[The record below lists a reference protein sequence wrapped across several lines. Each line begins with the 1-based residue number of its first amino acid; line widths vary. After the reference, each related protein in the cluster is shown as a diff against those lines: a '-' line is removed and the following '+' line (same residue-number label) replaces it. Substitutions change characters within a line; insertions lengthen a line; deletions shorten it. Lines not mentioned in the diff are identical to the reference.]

1 MSTTTPRMPVHFLS
15 HGGGPWPWMAEDET
29 GGAYAQLRVAL
40 KALVAELPASPRAVL
55 LVTAHW
61 EAVDFTLSS
70 ATAPGM
76 IYDYG
81 GFPPH
86 TYQIQYPAPGAPDLA
101 EQVQVLLRA
110 GGVQARLD
118 ATRGYD
124 HGTFVVMAEMFPNA
138 DVPLLQVS
146 LKSGLDPAAHL
157 EFGRLLAPLREQGVL
172 IIGSGLSYHN
182 LRLFNARAAEPSRAF
197 DDWLQETVVRSS
209 PAEREQRLLAWAQA
223 PSARIAHPREEHLLP
238 LMVAVGAADGEPGQC
253 PYHEAD
259 FFGAIS
265 VSNFSFGAGAGTS

>member
-1 MSTTTPRMPVHFLS
+1 MSTVRMPVHFLS
-15 HGGGPWPWMAEDET
+15 HGGGPWPWMAEHET
-29 GGAYAQLRVAL
+29 GGAYAQLRLAL
-40 KALVAELPASPRAVL
+40 KALVADLPALPRAVL

-70 ATAPGM
+70 GASPGM

-101 EQVQVLLRA
+101 EQVQALLRA

-118 ATRGYD
+118 DTRGYD

-157 EFGRLLAPLREQGVL
+157 AFGRLLAPLREQGVL

-182 LRLFNARAAEPSRAF
+182 LRLFNDRAAEPSRAF

-209 PAEREQRLLAWAQA
+209 PAEREQRLLAWSQA

-238 LMVAVGAADGEPGQC
+238 LMVAVGAANGEPGQC
-253 PYHEAD
+253 PYHQDD
-259 FFGAIS
+259 FFGAIA
-265 VSNFSFGAGAGTS
+265 VSNFSFGARAG